1 VKQVQGKVQGDIM
14 KSLVFIDRLRDVI
27 KLKESPHK
35 IALAFSTGVFI
46 GISPLLGLHTILGV
60 TAAWLFRL
68 NTFAII
74 AGVYV
79 MNPWTIVPIYAF
91 STWLG
96 AQCLGL
102 EQMIPEIDW
111 SNVTFSDILSSLEH
125 LLVPFLFGTFL
136 MGFITSFISYII
148 IYRVI
153 KRCNILNL

>member
-1 VKQVQGKVQGDIM
+1 
-14 KSLVFIDRLRDVI
+14 LAFRDRIRDVI
-27 KLKESPHK
+27 KLKESPHR
-35 IALAFSTGVFI
+35 IALAFSAGVFI
-46 GISPLLGLHTILGV
+46 GMSPLLGLHTILGV

-96 AQCLGL
+96 AECLGI
-102 EQMIPEIDW
+102 EQLIPNIDL
-111 SNVTFSDILSSLEH
+111 SNGTFSYILSSLEH

-136 MGFITSFISYII
+136 VGFISSFISYVI
-148 IYRVI
+148 IYKAI
-153 KRCNILNL
+153 KQSNNFN

>member
-1 VKQVQGKVQGDIM
+1 M
-14 KSLVFIDRLRDVI
+14 AFRDRIRDVI

-46 GISPLLGLHTILGV
+46 GMSPLLGLHTILGV

-96 AQCLGL
+96 ARCLGL

-111 SNVTFSDILSSLEH
+111 SNGTFSYILSRLKH

-136 MGFITSFISYII
+136 VGSITSFISYVI
-148 IYRVI
+148 IYRAI
-153 KRCNILNL
+153 KRVNILNL

>member
-1 VKQVQGKVQGDIM
+1 M
-14 KSLVFIDRLRDVI
+14 AFRDRIRDVI

-60 TAAWLFRL
+60 TVAWLFRL

-74 AGVYV
+74 TGVYV

-96 AQCLGL
+96 AKCLGL

-125 LLVPFLFGTFL
+125 LIVPFLFGTFL
-136 MGFITSFISYII
+136 MGSITSFISYII
-148 IYRVI
+148 IYRAI
-153 KRCNILNL
+153 KRSNILNL

>member
-1 VKQVQGKVQGDIM
+1 M
-14 KSLVFIDRLRDVI
+14 AFRDRIRDVI
-27 KLKESPHK
+27 KLKESPHR
-35 IALAFSTGVFI
+35 IALAFSAGVFI
-46 GISPLLGLHTILGV
+46 GMSPLLGLHTILGV

-96 AQCLGL
+96 AECLGI
-102 EQMIPEIDW
+102 EQLIPNIDL
-111 SNVTFSDILSSLEH
+111 SNGTFSYILSSLEH

-136 MGFITSFISYII
+136 VGFISSFISYVI
-148 IYRVI
+148 IYKAI
-153 KRCNILNL
+153 KQSNNFN

>member
-1 VKQVQGKVQGDIM
+1 M
-14 KSLVFIDRLRDVI
+14 
-27 KLKESPHK
+27 SP
-35 IALAFSTGVFI
+35 V
-46 GISPLLGLHTILGV
+46 LGLHTILGV

-79 MNPWTIVPIYAF
+79 MNLWTIVPIYAF

-111 SNVTFSDILSSLEH
+111 SNVTFSYILSSLEH
-125 LLVPFLFGTFL
+125 LLVPFLFGAFL
-136 MGFITSFISYII
+136 MGSITSFISYII
-148 IYRVI
+148 IYRAI
-153 KRCNILNL
+153 KRVNILNL

>member
-1 VKQVQGKVQGDIM
+1 M
-14 KSLVFIDRLRDVI
+14 AFRDRIRDVI

-136 MGFITSFISYII
+136 MGSITSFISYII
-148 IYRVI
+148 IYRAI

>member
-1 VKQVQGKVQGDIM
+1 
-14 KSLVFIDRLRDVI
+14 LEFRDRIRDVI
-27 KLKESPHK
+27 KLKESPHR
-35 IALAFSTGVFI
+35 IALAFSAGVFI
-46 GISPLLGLHTILGV
+46 GMSPLLGLHTILGV
-60 TAAWLFRL
+60 TSAWLFRL

-111 SNVTFSDILSSLEH
+111 SNVTFSYILSSLE
-125 LLVPFLFGTFL
+125 LLLFPFLFGTFL
-136 MGFITSFISYII
+136 MGSITFFISYII
-148 IYRVI
+148 IYRAI
-153 KRCNILNL
+153 KRVNILNL

>member
-1 VKQVQGKVQGDIM
+1 
-14 KSLVFIDRLRDVI
+14 LAFRDRIRDVI

-46 GISPLLGLHTILGV
+46 GMSPLLGLHTILGV

-96 AQCLGL
+96 ARCLGL

-111 SNVTFSDILSSLEH
+111 SNGTFSYILSRLKH

-136 MGFITSFISYII
+136 VGSITSFISYVI
-148 IYRVI
+148 IYRAI
-153 KRCNILNL
+153 KRVNILNL

>member
-1 VKQVQGKVQGDIM
+1 
-14 KSLVFIDRLRDVI
+14 LAFRDRIRDVI

-46 GISPLLGLHTILGV
+46 GISTLLGLHTILGV
-60 TAAWLFRL
+60 TVAWLFRL

-96 AQCLGL
+96 AKCLGL

-125 LLVPFLFGTFL
+125 LIVPFLFGTFL
-136 MGFITSFISYII
+136 MGSITSFISYII
-148 IYRVI
+148 IYRAI
-153 KRCNILNL
+153 KRSNILNL

>member
-1 VKQVQGKVQGDIM
+1 M
-14 KSLVFIDRLRDVI
+14 EFRDRIRDVI

-46 GISPLLGLHTILGV
+46 GMSPLLGLHTILGV

-79 MNPWTIVPIYAF
+79 TNPWTIVPIYAF

-96 AQCLGL
+96 AQCLGI
-102 EQMIPEIDW
+102 EQLIPNIDW
-111 SNVTFSDILSSLEH
+111 PNGTFSYILSSLEN

-136 MGFITSFISYII
+136 VGFITSFISYVI
-148 IYRVI
+148 IYRAI
-153 KRCNILNL
+153 KRGNILNL

>member
-1 VKQVQGKVQGDIM
+1 
-14 KSLVFIDRLRDVI
+14 LAFRDRIRDVI

-46 GISPLLGLHTILGV
+46 GMSPLLGLHIILGV

-96 AQCLGL
+96 ARCLGL

-111 SNVTFSDILSSLEH
+111 SNGTFSYILSRLKH

-136 MGFITSFISYII
+136 VGSITSFISYVI
-148 IYRVI
+148 IYRAI
-153 KRCNILNL
+153 KRVNILNL

>member
-1 VKQVQGKVQGDIM
+1 MAFRNRI
-14 KSLVFIDRLRDVI
+14 RDVI
-27 KLKESPHK
+27 KLKESPHR

-60 TAAWLFRL
+60 TTAWLFRL

-96 AQCLGL
+96 AQCLGI
-102 EQMIPEIDW
+102 EQLIPNIDW
-111 SNVTFSDILSSLEH
+111 PNGTFSYILSSLEH

-136 MGFITSFISYII
+136 VGFITSFISYVI
-148 IYRVI
+148 IYRAI
-153 KRCNILNL
+153 KRGNILNL

>member
-1 VKQVQGKVQGDIM
+1 M
-14 KSLVFIDRLRDVI
+14 AFRDRIRDVI

-46 GISPLLGLHTILGV
+46 GMSPLLGLHTILGV

-68 NTFAII
+68 NTFAIMT
-74 AGVYV
+74 GVYV
-79 MNPWTIVPIYAF
+79 TNRWTIVPIYAF

-96 AQCLGL
+96 AKCLGL

-125 LLVPFLFGTFL
+125 LIVPFLFGTFL
-136 MGFITSFISYII
+136 MGSITSFISYII
-148 IYRVI
+148 IYRAI
-153 KRCNILNL
+153 KRSNILNL

>member
-1 VKQVQGKVQGDIM
+1 M
-14 KSLVFIDRLRDVI
+14 AFRDRIRDVI
-27 KLKESPHK
+27 KLKESPHR
-35 IALAFSTGVFI
+35 IALAFSAGVFI
-46 GISPLLGLHTILGV
+46 GMSPLLGLHTILGV

-96 AQCLGL
+96 AECLGI
-102 EQMIPEIDW
+102 EQLIPNIDL
-111 SNVTFSDILSSLEH
+111 SNGTFSYILSRLKH

-136 MGFITSFISYII
+136 VGSITSFISYII
-148 IYRVI
+148 IYRAI
-153 KRCNILNL
+153 KRVNILNL